1 MKPYYGFWLCPF
13 CVYLPMTRSCYFINE
28 GSLVREPNTYKEG
41 AMEKEMLRLYQQ
53 CIQTL
58 PIKELVNGGRY
69 NSAFTKVEIAINSD
83 IQKFIAELT
92 SQEATTQE
100 DVNAK
105 RYLLNAATNE
115 LLTAAFGFL
124 KLPPKEEKETK
135 EAYSERLKSEYEN
148 ILNDRLEATKEAV
161 KAEVGAWVPP
171 SKRKKNPL
179 KGKKATETKTKK
191 TA

>member
-1 MKPYYGFWLCPF
+1 
-13 CVYLPMTRSCYFINE
+13 
-28 GSLVREPNTYKEG
+28 
-41 AMEKEMLRLYQQ
+41 MEKEMLRLYQQ

-115 LLTAAFGFL
+115 LMTAAFGFL

-135 EAYSERLKSEYEN
+135 EAYSERLKSEYEI

-171 SKRKKNPL
+171 SKRKKTPL